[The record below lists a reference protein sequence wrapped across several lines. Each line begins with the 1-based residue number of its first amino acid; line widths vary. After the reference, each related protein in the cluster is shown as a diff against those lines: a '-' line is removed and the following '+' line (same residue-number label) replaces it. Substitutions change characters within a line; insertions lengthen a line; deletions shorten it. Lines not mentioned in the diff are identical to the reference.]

1 MSYLEFLALEFV
13 FWYPLI
19 MSTIWI
25 IGGIF
30 FYYRIEKKPP
40 LPLIDTP
47 MVSILVP
54 CYNEEDTIE
63 DTIEHLSNLDYPNY
77 EIITINDGSKDNTK
91 TVLEE
96 LSKNMKD

>member
-1 MSYLEFLALEFV
+1 MNKLIAYASSFV

-54 CYNEEDTIE
+54 C
-63 DTIEHLSNLDYPNY
+63 
-77 EIITINDGSKDNTK
+77 
-91 TVLEE
+91 
-96 LSKNMKD
+96 

>member
-54 CYNEEDTIE
+54 C
-63 DTIEHLSNLDYPNY
+63 
-77 EIITINDGSKDNTK
+77 
-91 TVLEE
+91 
-96 LSKNMKD
+96 